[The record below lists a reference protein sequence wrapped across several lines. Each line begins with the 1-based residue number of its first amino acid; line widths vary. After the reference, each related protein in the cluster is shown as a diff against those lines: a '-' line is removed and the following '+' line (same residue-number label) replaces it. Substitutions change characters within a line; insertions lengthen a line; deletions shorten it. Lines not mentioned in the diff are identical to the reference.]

1 MPRRLAIV
9 DDDHL
14 FSAAVVRYLGNA
26 GVAAATFADGAAF
39 LASVDPYGYDFYVL
53 DLMLPSIDGV
63 SLIDVLRRRTNV
75 GILVVSGR
83 LGADTFREV
92 LSVGADMYLA
102 KPVQLDQ
109 IGVAIEAVHRRVS
122 ATAQMKQVWRLDQ
135 RAGQLIAPD
144 GARIEL
150 SDQDMALIEC
160 FALANGEPVTRA
172 ELSRRLGKPDD
183 PQARGDL
190 NGTIFRLRRRIERA
204 TKAAVP
210 LQAKSGVGYAFR
222 APLSLI

>member
-14 FSAAVVRYLGNA
+14 FADALGRHLGKL
-26 GVAAATFADGAAF
+26 GVSTVPFADGSAF
-39 LASVDPYGYDFYVL
+39 LASADPYGYDFYVV
-53 DLMLPSIDGV
+53 DLMLPSVDGV

-92 LSVGADMYLA
+92 VRVGADMYLA

-109 IGVAIEAVHRRVS
+109 VGVAIEAVHRRVS
-122 ATAQMKQVWRLDQ
+122 ATTQMHQVWRLDQ

-150 SDQDMALIEC
+150 SEQDRALIEC
-160 FALANGEPVTRA
+160 FALAKGEPVTRA
-172 ELSRRLGKPDD
+172 ELSRRLGKSDD

-204 TKAAVP
+204 TNAAVP

-222 APLSLI
+222 APLSVI